1 MSEILI
7 SEKQVQSVMTK
18 SSLPVGGYSVN
29 PYVGCTHACKY
40 CYASFMKRFTG
51 HTEPWGTFLDVK
63 NWEPIKDPHKFDGQR
78 IVIGSVTD
86 GYNPQEEHYRRTRR
100 LLEELQGAEAEIL
113 VTTKSDLVLR
123 DLDVLS
129 TFPKVTVSWS
139 INTLDEQFK
148 NDMDEAVSI
157 ERRLSAMKQVYDK
170 GIRTVCFISPIFPG
184 ITDVWSIMERVR
196 EQCDLIWLEN
206 LNLRGQF
213 KPVIMR
219 YIAEKYPHLM
229 PLYDE
234 IYNKGKRNW
243 WHRLEEDV
251 QRFATE
257 HEMPYLRN
265 DLPYGRAEKGKPIL
279 VNYLYHEEIRLNNN
293 K

>member
-100 LLEELQGAEAEIL
+100 LLEELQGAQAEIL

-157 ERRLSAMKQVYDK
+157 ERRIAAMKQVYDK

-184 ITDVWSIMERVR
+184 ITDDWSIMERVR

-243 WHRLEEDV
+243 WHHLEEDV

>member
-1 MSEILI
+1 
-7 SEKQVQSVMTK
+7 
-18 SSLPVGGYSVN
+18 
-29 PYVGCTHACKY
+29 
-40 CYASFMKRFTG
+40 MKRFTG

-100 LLEELQGAEAEIL
+100 LLEELQGAQAEIL

-157 ERRLSAMKQVYDK
+157 ERRLAAMKQVYDK

-213 KPVIMR
+213 KTVIMR